1 MTIGNQVL
9 SRKSG
14 LRVSQLA
21 LGTGNFGTG
30 WGYGSDFAEA
40 KQIFDHYAEAG
51 GFFIDTAD
59 GYQVGQSEEFVGQLI
74 AKDRDHFVLSSKYTM
89 GAEND
94 GSISKSGNSRKNMV
108 RSVDASLKRLNT
120 DHIDLYW
127 AHFTDETTPM
137 EEIMRG
143 FEDLVQTGKIH
154 YAGLSNFP
162 AWRVARADLLGE
174 LRGWSPLVAIQTEY
188 NLVERSAERDLIPMA
203 DALGL
208 GIMTWSPLAGGLL
221 TGKYRNNEQGR
232 LQGLG
237 GVLVRSEQTNRETAI
252 LDAIIGIATEAETTP
267 ANVAIAWLLDQSRS
281 LSTGMVPILGPR
293 TLAQLD
299 ATLGALDI
307 HLTSDQVNRLTA
319 ASAFVRG
326 TPHDQ
331 IQSLGAK
338 ARGGDKIIRPAGL
351 APAA

>member
-1 MTIGNQVL
+1 MTNGNQVL

-40 KQIFDHYAEAG
+40 RKIFDRYAEAG

-59 GYQVGQSEEFVGQLI
+59 TYQVGQSEEFVGQLI
-74 AKDRDHFVLSSKYTM
+74 ANDRDHFVLSSKYTM

-108 RSVDASLKRLNT
+108 RSVEASLKRLKT

-143 FEDLVQTGKIH
+143 FEDLVQAGKIH

-162 AWRVARADLLGE
+162 AWRIARADMIGE

-208 GIMTWSPLAGGLL
+208 GITTWSPLAGGML

-237 GVLVRSEQTNRETAI
+237 GILVHSEQSGRKTAI
-252 LDAIIGIATEAETTP
+252 LDTVISIATEADTTP
-267 ANVAIAWLLDQSRS
+267 ANVAIAWLLDQSRN

-293 TLAQLD
+293 TLSQLD
-299 ATLGALDI
+299 ATLGALDV
-307 HLTSDQVNRLTA
+307 HLTQDQIDRLTSV
-319 ASAFVRG
+319 SAFERG

-331 IQSLGAK
+331 IQSLGAQ
-338 ARGGDKIIRPAGL
+338 ARGGDKIIRRASFVTT
-351 APAA
+351 A